1 MGKLKDYII
10 LARPFTL
17 CAPLVGFIAFGLVAW
32 SSDIDLP
39 FSWHILYPILLAA
52 LSASI
57 LNAASN
63 ILNQIFDREIDRI
76 NKPAR
81 PLPAGRI
88 TVKSAAILMAA
99 LYLVSTTLAWLVPN
113 KQYFAIFVFTIFV
126 TYAYSGPPF
135 RTKRFGFWANLT
147 MAIPRGG
154 LLVVGAWSAVRS
166 IYILEPWL
174 LSLVFFLFILG
185 ASTTKDFSDLAGD
198 RAGGCRTLPIIMGV
212 RRAVIAIIPSFI
224 VPFVLLSVFALL
236 RWLSGSHWL
245 LAIIGFIGAL
255 WGMYISYLLLRRPEE
270 LCVEENHISWKHMY
284 LLMLFAQVSI
294 CTAYLLHKLAQWG
307 YFQV

>member
-10 LARPFTL
+10 LTRPFTL

-32 SSDIDLP
+32 SSDTNLP
-39 FSWHILYPILLAA
+39 FSWNVLYPILLAA
-52 LSASI
+52 LSAAI

-63 ILNQIFDREIDRI
+63 ILNQVFDREIDRI

-81 PLPAGRI
+81 PLPAGKIPVR
-88 TVKSAAILMAA
+88 SAVIFMLL
-99 LYLVSTTLAWLVPN
+99 LYLLSTALAWLVPN

-154 LLVVGAWSAVRS
+154 LLVVGAWSAVRT
-166 IYILEPWL
+166 ILIPEPWL
-174 LSLVFFLFILG
+174 LSLIFFLFILG
-185 ASTTKDFSDLAGD
+185 ASTTKDFSDLKGD
-198 RAGGCRTLPIIMGV
+198 QAGGCRTLPIIMGV

-224 VPFVLLSVFALL
+224 VPFLLLSVFALL
-236 RWLSGSHWL
+236 RLLSGSYWL
-245 LAIIGFIGAL
+245 LAIIGFVLAIWGA
-255 WGMYISYLLLRRPEE
+255 YISYLLLRRPEE

-294 CTAYLLHKLAQWG
+294 CGAYLAQKLALWG
-307 YFQV
+307 YFGV